1 MTKAQLQLKKSY
13 QAALKKCGFRSW
25 TAANKHR
32 SELIHK
38 KIYGETFSDE
48 EAKELDR
55 LQKLTEKYTRYKTN
69 DSQRKMI
76 QKMDRM
82 FRRTTS
88 GITAICATV
97 DDLSMRIEKVI
108 NKKE

>member
-32 SELIHK
+32 SKLIHK

-48 EAKELDR
+48 EAKELDN

-76 QKMDRM
+76 RKMDRM
-82 FRRTTS
+82 FHRATNN
-88 GITAICATV
+88 IAAICATV
-97 DDLSMRIEKVI
+97 DELTKRI
-108 NKKE
+108 KKE